1 MVCWILYSY
10 AYYRKTATSSNAR
23 HDLAGINNIHCNVI
37 MAQKQTIRFRIKQDG
52 TVEEVVS
59 DVCGSSCEVL
69 TKRIEEKLGIISYR
83 EVTSDY
89 YKNEEVVKTEQP
101 LTKWR

>member
-1 MVCWILYSY
+1 
-10 AYYRKTATSSNAR
+10 
-23 HDLAGINNIHCNVI
+23 
-37 MAQKQTIRFRIKQDG
+37 
-52 TVEEVVS
+52 VEEVVS